1 MWNLSGGTADNKYNE
16 WVDLFNTKAATFTL
30 GNNFDSLSGS
40 GSPSTNLNEGFWS
53 GSSDDSYTVHQ
64 KQFADTAPYT
74 SNYCQWEVK
83 MTGAH
88 GDNGG
93 IGNVVTIK
101 ATARDDA
108 ADQADQGQGPDDP
121 LDPAVTNLDIVDGN
135 LSSSWTFS
143 KPNTNQLNNDAV
155 GTITAAEVSQSQS

>member
-1 MWNLSGGTADNKYNE
+1 
-16 WVDLFNTKAATFTL
+16 
-30 GNNFDSLSGS
+30 
-40 GSPSTNLNEGFWS
+40 
-53 GSSDDSYTVHQ
+53 
-64 KQFADTAPYT
+64 
-74 SNYCQWEVK
+74 

-108 ADQADQGQGPDDP
+108 ADSSDDAALDQ
-121 LDPAVTNLDIVDGN
+121 VDGN

-155 GTITAAEVSQSQS
+155 GTITAAEVSQTQA